1 MEKIEIKITVTQ
13 EGKYDKIKN
22 IFPQDVPIAR
32 LAQILGESKNILAK
46 AFVNH
51 CKDKNILP
59 DKIEEIST
67 TLTLRQITN
76 E

>member
-1 MEKIEIKITVTQ
+1 MENIEIKITVT
-13 EGKYDKIKN
+13 EKGKNDSIEN

-32 LAQILGESKNILAK
+32 LAQILDNSKIGLAN

-51 CKDKNILP
+51 CKSKNIPP
-59 DKIEEIST
+59 DEIAKIST
-67 TLTLRQITN
+67 TLTLRELTN